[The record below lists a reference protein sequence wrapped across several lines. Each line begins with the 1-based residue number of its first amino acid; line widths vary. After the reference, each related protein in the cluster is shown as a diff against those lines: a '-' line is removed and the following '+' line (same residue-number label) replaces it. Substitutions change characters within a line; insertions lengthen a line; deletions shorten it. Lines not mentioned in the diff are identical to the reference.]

1 MVDLGLV
8 VKEKHTIEWQTLM
21 LWLLM
26 RQACG
31 VKSFVFTHQNAQQR
45 PQTDDHCPRQT
56 KRNINGGLRP
66 GSQGETHH

>member
-31 VKSFVFTHQNAQQR
+31 GKIVFTHQNAQQR
-45 PQTDDHCPRQT
+45 PQTYYHFPRQT

-66 GSQGETHH
+66 GSRGETHH